1 MTVLRQRMMED
12 MQLRGL
18 SQKTQEGYLRAV
30 RQLAEHCKKPPD
42 KIDERDLRQYFLYLT
57 NVKKASQST
66 WRVTLSGI
74 KFFYEHTIRKDW
86 PTLKLARPAKEKK
99 LPVVLS
105 VGEVGR
111 ILGGVR
117 RQSYR
122 ACLGAI
128 YSCGLRVGEGVRLQ
142 VTDIDSDRLQIHV
155 RQGKGGKDRYVP
167 LPERTLDMLRR
178 YWVAHRHPTWVFPS
192 PTRIGVPQSL
202 ANKPMGVCGVQR
214 AFRIALQESG
224 VQKQATVHTLRH
236 SWATH
241 MLEAGVNLRVIQM
254 YLGHSSIKTTTIYT
268 HLTRKAEVPVIEAI
282 NEVLDELQW

>member
-1 MTVLRQRMMED
+1 MMED

-18 SQKTQEGYLRAV
+18 SKKTQEGYLRAV

-42 KIDERDLRQYFLYLT
+42 KIDEQDLRQYFLYLA
-57 NVKKASQST
+57 NVKKVSRST
-66 WRVTLSGI
+66 WRVTLSGV

-86 PTLKLARPAKEKK
+86 PTLELARPPKEKK

-111 ILGGVR
+111 ILGCVR

-122 ACLGAI
+122 VCLGAI
-128 YSCGLRVGEGVRLQ
+128 YSCGLRLGEGVRLQ
-142 VTDIDSDRLQIHV
+142 VADIDSDRLQLHI
-155 RQGKGGKDRYVP
+155 RNAKGAKDRYVP
-167 LPERTLDMLRR
+167 LPERTLAMLRQ
-178 YWVAHRHPTWVFPS
+178 YWTTHRNLVWVFPA
-192 PTRIGVPQSL
+192 PTRMGIPLSK
-202 ANKPMGVCGVQR
+202 ATKAMGVSGVQR
-214 AFRIALQESG
+214 AIRAAVLESG

-254 YLGHSSIKTTTIYT
+254 CLGHSSIKTTTIYT
-268 HLTRKAEVPVIEAI
+268 HLTRKAEVPAIEAI
-282 NEVLDELQW
+282 NQVLDEMEW